1 MIRNTTGDGNRA
13 NSLPRHRTRTRRVRI
28 GETHVIREGQ
38 QAARLDELLERAR
51 GAGSRTASGALTP
64 PCAALVAEL
73 WQVAFRVLI
82 AFLSDGRI
90 LTAGSIPQ
98 PLPLTPED
106 LEYLEK
112 SPPDREDLAMEMI
125 IPAIEPFITA
135 VVDKGKWDREQSA
148 LTTFFINRCLWN
160 KGAVITKWV
169 DDRRRRQHIRIQE
182 SGEIAAE
189 LDRLH
194 SFDPDHELLHHV
206 AFDLIRRA
214 PADVRPIL
222 DLVAKGFTIADAAK
236 ELEMRAATARNR
248 LYRWRR
254 DFVTP
259 ALRWN
264 LDLPQLPPEYALI
277 EYLTADRR
285 PAA

>member
-1 MIRNTTGDGNRA
+1 M
-13 NSLPRHRTRTRRVRI
+13 SSVKVS
-28 GETHVIREGQ
+28 E
-38 QAARLDELLERAR
+38 QAARLDGLLERAR
-51 GAGSRTASGALTP
+51 AAGSRTASGALTP

-90 LTAGSIPQ
+90 LSAGSIPQ

-106 LEYLEK
+106 LDFLEK
-112 SPPDREDLAMEMI
+112 SAPDREDLAMEMI
-125 IPAIEPFITA
+125 IPAINPFITA

-160 KGAVITKWV
+160 KGAVMGKWIE
-169 DDRRRRQHIRIQE
+169 DRRRRQYIRIQE
-182 SGEIAAE
+182 SGEIAVA

-194 SFDPDHELLHHV
+194 SFDPEHELLHHV
-206 AFDLIRRA
+206 AFDLIRCA
-214 PADVRPIL
+214 PDDVRPIL
-222 DLVAKGFTIADAAK
+222 DLVAKGYTIADAAK
-236 ELEMRAATARNR
+236 ELEMRAATARTR

-264 LDLPQLPPEYALI
+264 LDLPELPPEYALI
-277 EYLTADRR
+277 EYLTAERR